1 MPSVSSVLET
11 SLYVDDLER
20 STDFYQR
27 LFGFRVLTSDDRL
40 SALNVASRHVLLL
53 FQKDKTDAIPTP
65 GGLIPAHHGK
75 GQLHLAFGI
84 ASEEIEPWKE
94 WLKRNE
100 VELESEVSW
109 PRGGVSLYFRDPDG
123 HLIELAA
130 PGIWSIY

>member
-11 SLYVDDLER
+11 SLYVEDLER

-27 LFGFRVLTSDDRL
+27 VFGFRVLTSDDRL
-40 SALNVASRHVLLL
+40 SALNVASRQVLLL
-53 FQKDKTDAIPTP
+53 FQRDKTDAIPTS

-84 ASEEIEPWKE
+84 TSEEIAPWKE
-94 WLKRNE
+94 WLNRNE

>member
-1 MPSVSSVLET
+1 MPSVSSILET
-11 SLYVDDLER
+11 SLYVEDLER

-27 LFGFRVLTSDDRL
+27 LFGFKVLTSDDRL
-40 SALNVASRHVLLL
+40 TALNVASRQVLLL
-53 FQKDKTDAIPTP
+53 FQKDKTDAIPTA

-100 VELESEVSW
+100 VELESEVTW

-123 HLIELAA
+123 HLI
-130 PGIWSIY
+130 

>member
-20 STDFYQR
+20 STNFYQR

-40 SALNVASRHVLLL
+40 TALNVASRQVLLL
-53 FQKDKTDAIPTP
+53 FQKDKTGAIPTD

-84 ASEEIEPWKE
+84 TSEEIAPWKE
-94 WLKRNE
+94 WLNRNE